1 MIYYYPIKAKII
13 IGVFWQGWK
22 MLRLV
27 KPRSQRDKNW
37 KYLGLGQVPLG
48 WVSRLIHHP
57 PKNRHGGGEQ
67 PCCIPVG
74 TGMTSQMALEVMV
87 GPGCNSK
94 AESASL
100 PAVLSLLQL

>member
-37 KYLGLGQVPLG
+37 KYLGLGHFPRTGLQTDPL
-48 WVSRLIHHP
+48 P
-57 PKNRHGGGEQ
+57 PKNRHWEGEQ

-74 TGMTSQMALEVMV
+74 TGMTSQMAPEVMV
-87 GPGCNSK
+87 APGCSSK

-100 PAVLSLLQL
+100 PAALSLLQL